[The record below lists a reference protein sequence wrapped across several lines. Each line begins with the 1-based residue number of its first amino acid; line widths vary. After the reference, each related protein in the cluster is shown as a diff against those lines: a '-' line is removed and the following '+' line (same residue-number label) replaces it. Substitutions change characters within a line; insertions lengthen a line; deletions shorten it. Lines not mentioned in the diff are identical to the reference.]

1 MKRRSV
7 LSLPFATLAGGA
19 ALRASAKSIDL
30 TEALLP
36 AETKPRSGLSGAV
49 SVAAVKAGS
58 DRQGRQHQIGVSAT
72 TYKVVTS
79 ETGGDLFVIEQQ
91 NQRRG
96 GPPLHVHHGE
106 DELFYVLDGEY
117 VVQVG
122 DQRFSLAKGDC
133 VLGPRG
139 IPHAW
144 AFTGSS
150 TGRLLLSYAPAGKME
165 AFFNAWEQ
173 LGFSPG
179 GYSKEKDAA
188 LLESYGMKRMGPPIQ
203 L

>member
-1 MKRRSV
+1 MERRSM
-7 LSLPFATLAGGA
+7 LALPLAALVGGT
-19 ALRASAKSIDL
+19 ALRASPGATGATPDGA
-30 TEALLP
+30 TPNVLP
-36 AETKPRSGLSGAV
+36 GAV
-49 SVAAVKAGS
+49 VRAGG
-58 DRQGRQHQIGVSAT
+58 DREGRKRQIGVSAT

-79 ETGGDLFVIEQQ
+79 DTKGDLFVIEQA

-96 GPPLHVHHGE
+96 GPPLHVHQGE

-117 VVQVG
+117 LVQVG
-122 DQRFSLAKGDC
+122 DERLSLKAGDC

-139 IPHAW
+139 VPHAW
-144 AFTGSS
+144 AFVGS
-150 TGRLLLSYAPAGKME
+150 TVGRMLLSYAPAGKME

-179 GYSKEKDAA
+179 GYSREKDAA
-188 LLESYGMKRMGPPIQ
+188 LLRSYGMERVGPPIP

>member
-1 MKRRSV
+1 MERRSI
-7 LSLPFATLAGGA
+7 LGLPFAALIGGVG
-19 ALRASAKSIDL
+19 LRASPARAKPLVTAD
-30 TEALLP
+30 P
-36 AETKPRSGLSGAV
+36 ATASPPVA
-49 SVAAVKAGS
+49 SVAAGE
-58 DRQGRQHQIGVSAT
+58 DREGRKRQIGVSAT
-72 TYKVVTS
+72 SYKVVTS
-79 ETGGDLFVIEQQ
+79 ETKGDLFVIEQA

-106 DELFYVLDGEY
+106 DELFFVLEGDY
-117 VVQVG
+117 LVQVG
-122 DQRFSLAKGDC
+122 DTRFPLKTGDC

-139 IPHAW
+139 VPHAW
-144 AFTGSS
+144 AFVGT
-150 TGRLLLSYAPAGKME
+150 TPGRMLLSYAPAGKME

-188 LLESYGMKRMGPPIQ
+188 LLRSYGMERIGPPIQ

>member
-1 MKRRSV
+1 MERRSI
-7 LSLPFATLAGGA
+7 LGLPLAALAGGA
-19 ALRASAKSIDL
+19 AWRAAPGWASSPAPAHPIGGAPGIDL
-30 TEALLP
+30 AAP
-36 AETKPRSGLSGAV
+36 PIAA
-49 SVAAVKAGS
+49 VAAGH
-58 DRQGRQHQIGVSAT
+58 DRQGHNHQIGVSAT

-79 ETGGDLFVIEQQ
+79 ETKGDLFVIEQA

-106 DELFYVLDGEY
+106 DELFYVLEGEY
-117 VVQVG
+117 LVQVG
-122 DQRFSLAKGDC
+122 DRKFPLKTGDC

-139 IPHAW
+139 VPHAW
-144 AFTGSS
+144 AFVGSTS
-150 TGRLLLSYAPAGKME
+150 GRLLLSYAPAGKME

-188 LLESYGMKRMGPPIQ
+188 LLRSYGMERMGPPIQ

>member
-1 MKRRSV
+1 MDRRTV
-7 LSLPFATLAGGA
+7 LELPFAALAANAAAAGA
-19 ALRASAKSIDL
+19 FGSSSALASALSAEPVPQKQNSS
-30 TEALLP
+30 TLP
-36 AETKPRSGLSGAV
+36 I
-49 SVAAVKAGS
+49 AAVRAGT
-58 DRQGRQHQIGVSAT
+58 DRQGQRHQIGVSAT

-79 ETGGDLFVIEQQ
+79 ETKGDLFVIEQA

-106 DELFYVLDGEY
+106 DELFYVLEGEY
-117 VVQVG
+117 LIQVG
-122 DQRFSLAKGDC
+122 DKQFPLKAGDC

-139 IPHAW
+139 VPHAW
-144 AFTGSS
+144 AYVGSS
-150 TGRLLLSYAPAGKME
+150 MGRLLLSYAPAGKME

-188 LLESYGMKRMGPPIQ
+188 LLRTYGMERLGPPIQ
-203 L
+203 I

>member
-1 MKRRSV
+1 MKRRT
-7 LSLPFATLAGGA
+7 LLELPLA
-19 ALRASAKSIDL
+19 ALVGNAAAGAMLGATAASASPISADPAQDR
-30 TEALLP
+30 ALP
-36 AETKPRSGLSGAV
+36 I
-49 SVAAVKAGS
+49 AAVGAGR
-58 DRQGRQHQIGVSAT
+58 DRQGKVHQIGVSAT

-79 ETGGDLFVIEQQ
+79 DTKGDLFVIEQA

-106 DELFYVLDGEY
+106 DELFYALEGEY
-117 VVQVG
+117 LIQVG
-122 DQRFSLAKGDC
+122 DQRFPLKAGDC

-139 IPHAW
+139 VPHAW
-144 AFTGSS
+144 AFVGATA
-150 TGRLLLSYAPAGKME
+150 GRLLLSYAPAGKME

-188 LLESYGMKRMGPPIQ
+188 LLRSYGMERMGPPIQ
-203 L
+203 I

>member
-1 MKRRSV
+1 MERRSI
-7 LSLPFATLAGGA
+7 LALPFAALAGSTLLGTNA
-19 ALRASAKSIDL
+19 ALATPRHLLANDSASDDDG
-30 TEALLP
+30 P
-36 AETKPRSGLSGAV
+36 P
-49 SVAAVKAGS
+49 VAAVPSGQ
-58 DRQGRQHQIGVSAT
+58 DRQGRPHQIGVSAT

-79 ETGGDLFVIEQQ
+79 DTKGDLFVIEQA

-106 DELFYVLDGEY
+106 DVLFSVLAGDY
-117 VVQVG
+117 LVQVG
-122 DQRFSLAKGDC
+122 DKRYPLKTGDC
-133 VLGPRG
+133 ILGPRG

-144 AFTGSS
+144 AFVGT
-150 TGRLLLSYAPAGKME
+150 TPGRLLLSYAPAGKME

-173 LGFSPG
+173 LGFTPG

-188 LLESYGMKRMGPPIQ
+188 LLRSYGMERIGPPIP

>member
-1 MKRRSV
+1 MKRRSI
-7 LSLPFATLAGGA
+7 LALPLA
-19 ALRASAKSIDL
+19 ALVGTTASRAAIG
-30 TEALLP
+30 LP
-36 AETKPRSGLSGAV
+36 AMPGGRQRDTGAKPGLPVAM
-49 SVAAVKAGS
+49 VAAGT
-58 DRQGRQHQIGVSAT
+58 DREGHGHRIGVSDT

-79 ETGGDLFVIEQQ
+79 DTKGDLFVIEQA

-106 DELFYVLDGEY
+106 DELFYVLEGDY

-122 DQRFSLAKGDC
+122 DERLSLKAGDC

-139 IPHAW
+139 VPHAW
-144 AFTGSS
+144 AFAGATV
-150 TGRLLLSYAPAGKME
+150 GRLLLSYAPAGKME

-173 LGFSPG
+173 LGFTPG
-179 GYSKEKDAA
+179 GYSQEKDAA
-188 LLESYGMKRMGPPIQ
+188 LLRSYGMERVGPPIR